1 MQYSSR
7 EVVAGSESDRSE
19 RAAAQMRGASPPR
32 RAASFL
38 GAPFMSSH
46 SMAARCRPLPHVGA
60 VSVLAFAV
68 QQRHTRAGGCRPDS
82 AITHMA
88 CG

>member
-19 RAAAQMRGASPPR
+19 RAAQMRGASPPR
-32 RAASFL
+32 RVASFL

-46 SMAARCRPLPHVGA
+46 SMAAQCRPLPHVGA

-68 QQRHTRAGGCRPDS
+68 QQRHTGRGVPRPDS
-82 AITHMA
+82 AITHSDV
-88 CG
+88 